1 MALLL
6 AWMKIITPDGQST
19 WVRKEWVIIT
29 LPRFAVMQELQTKI
43 SD

>member
-1 MALLL
+1 MVLFL

-19 WVRKEWVIIT
+19 WVRKEWVIT

>member
-6 AWMKIITPDGQST
+6 AWMKITTPDGQST
-19 WVRKEWVIIT
+19 WVRKEWVIT
-29 LPRFAVMQELQTKI
+29 LPRFAFMQQLQTKI